1 MKETAEFLINFDY
14 AYRLF
19 KPEEWKK
26 NNGSTVFVE
35 IPITDPRFEKVFL
48 VDKEMREQ
56 SLSYFV
62 SYWHIRR
69 EYSPQEIAKAK
80 LFQLGFRSYNICGED
95 CGTVYDES
103 TACPICGANA
113 KQITPLHI
121 YRNKI
126 PKMDIAV
133 TLASEVIVSDRFVRA
148 AKERGLKGCVFSP
161 VYSGKKIVETAFQLT
176 AEKEIELSDKTV
188 VGVKPF
194 DFSTEGEAGSSTI
207 CGYKFEWPK
216 VFYKC
221 PKGDTVG
228 LNVLSEAY
236 VLDNPLIGQY
246 DFLASRQRVGS
257 RMGVFRPNPLYF
269 VSPAFR
275 QMIKEEKLLPTKL
288 FDRLFEIA
296 HVVK

>member
-1 MKETAEFLINFDY
+1 MKETAEFWIKFDY

-26 NNGSTVFVE
+26 DNGACVFVE

-56 SLSYFV
+56 TLSFFL
-62 SYWHIRR
+62 STWHIRR
-69 EYSPQEIAKAK
+69 EYSPQEIAEAK

-113 KQITPLHI
+113 KQVTPLHI

-126 PKMDIAV
+126 PKMDIAM

-148 AKERGLKGCVFSP
+148 VKERGLKGCAFSP
-161 VYSGKKIVETAFQLT
+161 VYSGKTPVETAFQLR
-176 AEKEIELSDKTV
+176 AEKEIELSDKTI
-188 VGVKPF
+188 VGVDPF
-194 DFSTEGEAGSSTI
+194 DFTEEEEADSFTI
-207 CGYKFEWPK
+207 CGYKLEYPK
-216 VFYKC
+216 VVYKC
-221 PKGDTVG
+221 PNGDNIG
-228 LNVLSEAY
+228 LNVISEAY
-236 VLDNPLIGQY
+236 VLDNPLIRQY
-246 DFLASRQRVGS
+246 DFLASRQRVGG
-257 RMGVFRPNPLYF
+257 RMGVFRPHPLYF

-275 QMIKEEKLLPTKL
+275 QMIKEEKLLPPKL
-288 FDRLFEIA
+288 FNRLFEVA
-296 HVVK
+296 HIV